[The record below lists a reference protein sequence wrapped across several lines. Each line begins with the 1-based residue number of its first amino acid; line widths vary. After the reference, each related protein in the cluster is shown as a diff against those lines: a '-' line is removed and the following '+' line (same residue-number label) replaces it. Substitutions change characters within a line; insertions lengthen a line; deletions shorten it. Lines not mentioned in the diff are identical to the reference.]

1 MKIFLILFAVL
12 ISTHSFGRKDT
23 AQPGSATEDS
33 SAEPVGP
40 YGAYV
45 GCLNRMRGTAIGL
58 VTNPNTWAAKGQG
71 PDREPVL
78 FYNLKNDGFYYVTN
92 QVATFDKVEKYKPE
106 GNWMLFYPVLFK
118 RSDGGISVIHLMEEN
133 GRVSSSAT
141 SGHPEEVL
149 KIQKANPK
157 AKYKQIGLAE
167 ARIDDAKNVHD
178 ALTDELVT
186 LLSTFKQSLSYA
198 IQYDNLMSERY
209 GHNENRVSKFMV
221 DAKDAFCACVKTERS
236 EIISAVAS
244 AAKDIGMSED
254 EYKKCREIPVAENI
268 LLDWSIFPH
277 AYAETLPSQKLHFQ
291 IAASGVDQLAIEG
304 DKVVLCQ
311 SGKGKTFD
319 LKQGKSQASKCLA
332 AADKSSCDPIGKD
345 ARHCIKSGSMVAGI
359 TGAGIVLVDIKSKY
373 REVFS
378 QKNAKHIGLSDSWL
392 AISDSNNT
400 SVYKIK

>member
-12 ISTHSFGRKDT
+12 ISIQSFGRKDT

-45 GCLNRMRGTAIGL
+45 GCLNRMKGTAIGL
-58 VTNPNTWAAKGQG
+58 VTNPNTWDAQGQG

-78 FYNLKNDGFYYVTN
+78 FYNSKNDGFYYVTD
-92 QVATFDKVEKYKPE
+92 QIATFDKVEKYKPE
-106 GNWMLFYPVLFK
+106 GNWMPFYPVLFK

-167 ARIDDAKNVHD
+167 ARIDDAKKVHE
-178 ALTDELVT
+178 AFAEEIVP
-186 LLSTFKQSLSYA
+186 LLATFKKTLSYKVL
-198 IQYDNLMSERY
+198 DEKFLNSRY
-209 GHNENRVSKFMV
+209 GHKVDYVAKFMAN
-221 DAKDAFCACVKTERS
+221 AKDAFCACVKTERS
-236 EIISAVAS
+236 EIISAVAN
-244 AAKDIGMSED
+244 AAKDIGLSED

-268 LLDWSIFPH
+268 LLDWSILPH

-319 LKQGKSQASKCLA
+319 LKQGKSQVSKCLA
-332 AADKSSCDPIGKD
+332 PVDKSSCDPIGKD
-345 ARHCIKSGSMVAGI
+345 ARHCVKSGSMVAGM
-359 TGAGIVLVDIKSKY
+359 TGAGIVLVDTKSKY